1 MSPSFIDGTAAKESL
16 TTRQHE
22 PNAPATP
29 ESMASVA
36 QLESVSKLYGTFA
49 ALRKITLQI
58 EPARCYVLLGENGAG
73 KSTLLR
79 VLAGLIRPTYGN
91 IKVFEGIRPDE
102 ARGRIGYMSHA
113 PMLYDQLTGMENL
126 HYFASLYQK
135 RECLTPEQALTA
147 VSLDPELKR
156 PISQYSQGMRQRAS
170 LARVLISQPE
180 LLLLDEPFSNMDI
193 ASAHQMLALVQ
204 RIREQ
209 GRTIVLTTHQRD
221 LAEPIAD
228 YLVFLRAGALD
239 SLHLGPAYAPYTAGA
254 PA

>member
-1 MSPSFIDGTAAKESL
+1 MSPSLIDGTAAKESL

-79 VLAGLIRPTYGN
+79 VLGGLIRPTYGN

-180 LLLLDEPFSNMDI
+180 LLLLDEPFSNIDA
-193 ASAHQMLALVQ
+193 ASSARMLEVLAQL
-204 RIREQ
+204 RSA
-209 GRTIVLTTHQRD
+209 GTTILLTTHQPE
-221 LAEPIAD
+221 LARPIAD
-228 YLVFLRAGALD
+228 IFCTMQAGQIAALD
-239 SLHLGPAYAPYTAGA
+239 PLHTAQPGGVH
-254 PA
+254 